1 MYFLSILCTLVVV
14 VIHFYIF
21 YLEVPAYGTDKFR
34 QVFHTQPENDAALK
48 PVFNNLGIYN
58 LALAMILWL
67 GIWVRAVSDG
77 VGRGMLMSGLL
88 VVAIAGVYLW
98 KTAPDK
104 RRAAYIQGVPACLAL
119 VCVLFS

>member
-1 MYFLSILCTLVVV
+1 MYTGCGCDSFLYFLFGSPSLWNGQIS
-14 VIHFYIF
+14 
-21 YLEVPAYGTDKFR
+21 PS
-34 QVFHTQPENDAALK
+34 FHTLPENDAALK
-48 PVFNNLGIYN
+48 PVFNNLGVYN
-58 LALAMILWL
+58 LALAMILLL
-67 GIWVRAVSDG
+67 GILARAVLDG

-88 VVAIAGVYLW
+88 VVAIAGGYLW

>member
-34 QVFHTQPENDAALK
+34 QVFHTLPEN
-48 PVFNNLGIYN
+48 VFNNLGIYN

-88 VVAIAGVYLW
+88 VVAIAGGYLW